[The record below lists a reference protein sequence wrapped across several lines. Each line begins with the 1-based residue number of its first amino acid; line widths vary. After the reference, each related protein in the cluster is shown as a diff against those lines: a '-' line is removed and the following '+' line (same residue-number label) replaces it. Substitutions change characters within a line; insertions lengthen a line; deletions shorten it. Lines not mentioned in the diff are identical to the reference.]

1 MRRDGL
7 IDLNDALQHPG
18 RVAAESFSTML
29 DSEEDLGLV
38 EPLTGELEAVST
50 GNALIISAE
59 ISTRVRT
66 ECSLCGRPLEVD
78 LQFDMEDDFV
88 VEGLASS
95 YAREGFA
102 KVVDDEPY
110 PLFKDNALIRDEYL
124 RQGLI
129 LNLPMQ
135 PECPPEDQE
144 ECHRLAGSL
153 KPEDLKPA
161 PLKGLQAILPP
172 GEASA

>member
-7 IDLNDALQHPG
+7 MDLNDALQHPG

-38 EPLTGELEAVST
+38 EPLTGEIEAVST
-50 GNALIISAE
+50 GNALIVSAE
-59 ISTRVRT
+59 VSTRVRT

-78 LQFDMEDDFV
+78 LEFEMEDDFA

-95 YAREGFA
+95 YSREGFA
-102 KVVDDEPY
+102 KVIDDEPY

-129 LNLPMQ
+129 LNLPMR
-135 PECPPEDQE
+135 PECPEEDSE
-144 ECHRLAGSL
+144 ECQKLAENL
-153 KPEDLKPA
+153 RPKDAEPE
-161 PLKGLQAILPP
+161 PLKALRAILPP
-172 GEASA
+172 DEASA

>member
-29 DSEEDLGLV
+29 DTEEDLGLV
-38 EPLTGELEAVST
+38 EPLTGEIEAMST

-59 ISTRVRT
+59 VSTRVRT

-78 LQFDMEDDFV
+78 LAFEMEDDFV

-110 PLFKDNALIRDEYL
+110 PLFNDNALIRDEYL

-129 LNLPMQ
+129 LNMPMR
-135 PECPPEDQE
+135 PECPEEERE
-144 ECHRLAGSL
+144 ECHRLASAL
-153 KPEDLKPA
+153 KPEEPEEA
-161 PLKGLQAILPP
+161 PLKALRAILPP
-172 GEASA
+172 DEASA